1 MEAGVESDML
11 IIRLLVISFFLIG
24 LAMLGYVEGWGADWM
39 LIKTT
44 GEGDFFYDA
53 ENITR
58 PSKNTV
64 GIWLKLVYSEKAKGR
79 GGPDHLSQTVGLWEI
94 NCADKMIRLLSMSH
108 YAKEEEMLYPSSPR
122 ILLTPDWESIGP
134 DMPLQAIYTKVCK

>member
-1 MEAGVESDML
+1 ML
-11 IIRLLVISFFLIG
+11 KIRLLVIRFVLIG
-24 LAMLGYVEGWGADWM
+24 LAILGYLEVWGADWI

-44 GEGDFFYDA
+44 DEGKFFYDA

-64 GIWLKLVYSEKAKGR
+64 GIWLKLIYSEKVKGR
-79 GGPDHLSQTVGLWEI
+79 GDLDNLSQTVGLWEI

-108 YAKEEEMLYPSSPR
+108 YSKEEEILYPSSP
-122 ILLTPDWESIGP
+122 
-134 DMPLQAIYTKVCK
+134 

>member
-1 MEAGVESDML
+1 ML
-11 IIRLLVISFFLIG
+11 KMRLLVIRFVLIG
-24 LAMLGYVEGWGADWM
+24 LAILGYVEVWGADWIP
-39 LIKTT
+39 IKTT
-44 GEGDFFYDA
+44 DEGNFFYDA

-64 GIWLKLVYSEKAKGR
+64 GIWLKLIYSEKVKGR
-79 GGPDHLSQTVGLWEI
+79 GGLDNLSQTVGLWEI

-108 YAKEEEMLYPSSPR
+108 YSKEEEMLYPSSPR

-134 DMPLQAIYTKVCK
+134 DTPLQAIYTKVCK

>member
-1 MEAGVESDML
+1 ML
-11 IIRLLVISFFLIG
+11 KIRLWVIRFVLIG
-24 LAMLGYVEGWGADWM
+24 LAILGYVEAWGADWI

-44 GEGDFFYDA
+44 DEGNFLYDA

-64 GIWLKLVYSEKAKGR
+64 GIWLKLIYSEKVKGR
-79 GGPDHLSQTVGLWEI
+79 GDLDNLSQTVGLWEI

-108 YAKEEEMLYPSSPR
+108 YSKEEEMLYPSSPR

-134 DMPLQAIYTKVCK
+134 DTPLQAIYTKVCK